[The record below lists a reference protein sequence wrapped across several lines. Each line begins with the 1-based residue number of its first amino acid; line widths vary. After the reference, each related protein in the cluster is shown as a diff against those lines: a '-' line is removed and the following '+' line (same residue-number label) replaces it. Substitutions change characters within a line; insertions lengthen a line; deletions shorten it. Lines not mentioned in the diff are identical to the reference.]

1 MMGLMPA
8 GGWCRRGMSG
18 MRALIAMSGG
28 VDSSVAARMM
38 ASQGYDCVGC
48 TMRLYENDVVGM
60 DTLFNLPELSFW
72 QTYGLIWLA
81 HIIFPSN
88 TRWSSSND

>member
-1 MMGLMPA
+1 MFDKYNDKDGCLAAVGMLLLMIILLAGLYLLEA
-8 GGWCRRGMSG
+8 WIGQW
-18 MRALIAMSGG
+18 LW
-28 VDSSVAARMM
+28 
-38 ASQGYDCVGC
+38 
-48 TMRLYENDVVGM
+48 NDVVGM

-88 TRWSSSND
+88 TKWSSSND